1 MNENIEKVLAVLD
14 GFRMSDEMTYS
25 AYSILHDEIS
35 MLDDLLKAHV
45 MTPEEVVQIE
55 ENGVIW
61 EELRRKG
68 TCLPM
73 IRYGNTFEG
82 EDYLSISEVIDS
94 DDYLKEYRCWTSLP
108 TNEQREAVKW
118 NE

>member
-1 MNENIEKVLAVLD
+1 
-14 GFRMSDEMTYS
+14 
-25 AYSILHDEIS
+25 
-35 MLDDLLKAHV
+35 

-82 EDYLSISEVIDS
+82 EDYLSISEVTDC
-94 DDYLKEYRCWTSLP
+94 DDYLKEYRCWTSQP
-108 TNEQREAVKW
+108 TDEQREAVKW
-118 NE
+118 E